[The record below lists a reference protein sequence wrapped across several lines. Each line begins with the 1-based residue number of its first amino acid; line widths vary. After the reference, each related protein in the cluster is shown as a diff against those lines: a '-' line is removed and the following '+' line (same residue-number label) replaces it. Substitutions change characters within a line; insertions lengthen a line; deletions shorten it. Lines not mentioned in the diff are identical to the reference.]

1 MGEAKNSFICLIK
14 IFVFERII
22 KLIWPKVVSFSF
34 SQMASKR
41 GAGSE
46 LTDRNWDQEEEPE
59 EVGTFKQADD
69 SALKQRVIKTAKRRG
84 TSLGAGSSGAFTGFG
99 GFGSS
104 SSSAAAASKPNV

>member
-1 MGEAKNSFICLIK
+1 MKDLIYPS
-14 IFVFERII
+14 I
-22 KLIWPKVVSFSF
+22 PP
-34 SQMASKR
+34 QMASKR

-84 TSLGAGSSGAFTGFG
+84 TRSAFYRHAG
-99 GFGSS
+99 
-104 SSSAAAASKPNV
+104 V